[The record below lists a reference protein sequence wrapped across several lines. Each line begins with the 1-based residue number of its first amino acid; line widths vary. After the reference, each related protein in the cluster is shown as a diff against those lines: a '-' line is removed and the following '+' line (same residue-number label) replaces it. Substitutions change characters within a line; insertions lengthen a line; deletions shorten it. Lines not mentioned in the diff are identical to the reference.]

1 MKNRKECGKIY
12 RRNPLFKRLA
22 VLMVLLF
29 CVESVWAGVY
39 EWTGGAGDLSWTTP
53 GNWKLNGVDA
63 MSYPGNN
70 GNAGNDDVVV
80 KTASGAVNIV
90 LPKDIQIH
98 GFITYG
104 QNTCT
109 ISSENFSFN
118 VSVLLIGSSANW
130 YRIDSSRLPNVN
142 TDYVPNSD
150 ENKSGSLKI
159 QGSTTVNIVMI
170 DTSSW
175 TESYEKKNE
184 LSVSYGASVN
194 ISTWETGS
202 NTQEFK
208 DESGNI
214 IGTNTNRV
222 QLEIEGNVVSETV
235 NGSATDELKSEIEKN
250 PNAVNVNENTFI
262 WTGNA
267 GDGKWSTAGNW
278 KNNVVPNA
286 NTAEVL
292 IKGTAS
298 SITIESAE
306 SFTVKTLNFSDNPS
320 LKISGTL
327 TIEENL
333 GSAFNIIDSES
344 VGKLIVAKNIIP
356 PKSFDSS
363 TLEIECKNLE
373 LTKNFKTKALSI
385 NDTGIVTFNGSED
398 QTFNVN
404 SVSLSDVAVSKAGG
418 KVSFLGG
425 TTFTNFLENST
436 SCDYYFDGSVVFTNI
451 PNSGK
456 GFQTIGTVFIT
467 ENCNSFNVNDDLS
480 FIGDLIDKGTWDGTG
495 KIIFNG
501 TGDQT
506 FTPKA
511 GTTYSEIQE
520 NKSGGKLTVTSA
532 LNATAVTLTKGTDTS
547 FNGSVTLSSFTDAV
561 GAGNVSFNAGGTIS
575 SDTVFNTTGDVTF
588 SGNTA
593 LSFGANTA
601 EHTAGKTILKGNVTA
616 STLSIGNGSLE
627 GNSTITGYL
636 TFNGGI
642 DESGRCVFDRSSTAN
657 GVTLTV
663 TNNIT
668 STGFYS
674 LGDARAITL
683 VAGTATFTNN
693 GNLKIPHSS
702 SITANFE
709 NSGTLSAG
717 GSGTDSACKI
727 NGTFT
732 NTGYVIIPDGKYLNV
747 TGTVDDSAGT
757 GWNADNQTGTLQ
769 FTGLADQSFV
779 NKDSRTYASINVKL
793 NNGKTLS
800 VSNPLTITN
809 LKLTSG
815 NLSFSQTVTVINYSE
830 TLTPSGA
837 ITFNGSTAIFENGV
851 TFNTTGTVTVASR
864 NTLSAAENKSLTFN
878 KTDIKGTVTTTGT
891 GTQTYKG
898 ITTLSGSISSV
909 GNVSFDNDASLE
921 VQSAMA
927 EVSGA
932 DIKTPAIS
940 TSSTSNNIT
949 LKSTTGN
956 FTTGQ
961 IGANATNKIGTG
973 DKGFNTVTFNSEEV
987 DLTVNSRKI
996 FAQEL
1001 KLETTGSITVNKLS
1015 FDGELKLN
1023 TASSVSLNGGSAADE
1038 KLSVKALS
1046 YENLPLYIYLSGII
1060 EVTGIDGFVI
1070 PVKAGPVYI
1079 PVALSDATKI
1089 ITTGTDA
1096 PVTLYDNITGG
1107 KNLTVTNAGIF
1118 TLNETSAVSDPATF
1132 DATPASSCSVGTFIQ
1147 DGAGAVN
1154 IAGDISASGDIS
1166 FASDVSLSDNVVL
1179 ITDSGKTVNFTGG
1192 NTSVS
1197 DSASGNTLIVTGGT
1211 LVVNKTNQSN
1221 TLAVNIP
1228 VIANSD
1234 FTVTQGTVTG
1244 NGDATVKGNF
1254 SDAGTWSGTGKIIL
1268 SGSADQTFTPG
1279 TSTYQNIEV
1288 NKTGKISFIANT
1300 LTVNEITLT
1309 SSENVVFGTA
1319 VELNVIT
1326 DAATTGNITFE
1337 AGSSI
1342 GTDTT
1347 FVTTGQVQFGNDSS
1361 DAVSF
1366 GTNSVTHTTGKT
1378 VINGSLAAKNTSF
1391 SETELTG
1398 TITASGTADF
1408 SGKLTVNGTVD
1419 SASTLTISD
1428 DLLLSENSTFKAS
1441 TINVTGGSDASNKKT
1456 ISGGKILTLLNHSA
1470 GTAVEMSIAD
1480 YSEITS
1486 TEIIFSPVTGKLIN
1500 NGNLSVGSD
1509 ISINGNFTNAGTFFL
1524 GTYIIAVSGDVTN
1537 SSIFNN
1543 NSGTVSVK
1551 GNVSNSGTW
1560 DKNTGIIKICG
1571 TGTTLISGLKDFYN
1585 LTIDSS
1591 DETGSKAVKIPAGS
1605 GNAITVSNALFIK
1618 GNSSKNLSVVSDAAS
1633 PNATDST
1640 WWYLNQDIPSVSV
1653 SYAKIGYAY
1662 SYGNISSSVTDC
1674 EEILSSDNYTTFNWF
1689 GSHKYIWTGASNSLW
1704 GTAGNWKND
1713 KGGVFTQAPYKTDA
1727 SAEIEI
1733 SEGSATGADRL
1744 LILDGDISVKSFTV
1758 DAKKRV
1764 DLTSCGVTAETI
1776 TNNGIIAL
1784 DGTKT
1789 VPLSG
1794 SITHDDDSEIEF
1806 KGWTSGIAV
1815 QTTPAGLGLGSSTTY
1830 NFKKLLITGNASYEF
1845 EFPSGSTI
1853 NADSVKINAS
1863 VGKTNSLSSLKVTGI
1878 SDINSNL
1885 IKTTGG
1891 QEFGDSVNLL
1901 SDIEFINTGTD
1912 SKVKFDGTVDGSV
1925 TLIVNADVDLNGP
1938 VTTNEK
1944 KQHYKKSVT
1953 ILNDIALTGS
1963 QVQFDGTVSGNAGL
1977 TVNAETLL
1985 NGGSVNTTGNQLYK
1999 NNVILGNTTIL
2010 TAAQVQF
2017 DGTVSGTYELTV
2029 NADAVLNGETVTTTG
2044 NNQNYNKKVTLQKN
2058 TTLTAAQVQFDGEV
2072 SGGYDLTV
2080 KAKAVLKGGSV
2091 TTAGENQKYNQHY
2104 ENIVTL
2110 GNTTTLTAA
2119 QVQFDG
2125 EVSGDY
2131 DLTVNAEALLNG
2143 GKVTTTDK
2151 TQVYK
2156 NIVTIQKDT
2165 ELTGSTVTFENT
2177 LDGLCPLSIK
2187 GNAVFGGEV
2196 GKTDKLVSLNV
2207 DGSAEING
2215 GEINTSSTQ
2224 LYKDAVTLGNDTSF
2238 AGTTVTFNS
2247 DVTGTGQNLT
2257 FNSAN
2262 AVLKGKVSV
2271 KDFVSNAILES
2282 KNEADV
2288 TIQGSGKIELNKT
2301 FDLDK
2306 VILASGEKTSFNE
2319 NGNIATATITNE
2331 GVLELA
2337 QDKTITVSGKLTQNG
2352 NGNNDIK
2359 GSVVTSGSGEVSF
2372 AQNVYVNGNPSP
2384 ALTFGGGS
2392 GKFVISKNL
2401 IVALENDSDEFKVS
2415 SPLTADNIVLYSG
2428 KLLAGKNISSVK
2440 DFVLLGS
2447 SYSKDD
2453 GNAAHKGEYLYTK
2466 KRNAEFNYKDFGT
2479 ETLPDGSAISASYK
2493 GELSVTEG
2501 VSLNAGKNFYGNG
2514 LKISGTGLWFLDAGK
2529 NSDSKECFIEAYNCE
2544 ISNSSVRNKGT
2555 VNSSLTTG
2563 MAQNCTD
2570 SGNNDA
2576 WDFDDFEIVDVETV
2590 SDSVLKVT
2598 FNKPVRNHNREL
2610 TSLVTKIH
2618 YDSGTKYYSEV
2629 YDKYQFSSGTWLTN
2643 GIGTNETDTVY
2654 LRTTGIRWNTDAAG
2668 TSSGNEHSTDSTDV
2682 HRTTIPNLTFDRNV
2696 EDAGSPF
2703 GVVFTDRFGKILKDS
2718 GTLYNKVS
2726 DGASPV
2732 LVKVVTGQEN
2742 HTRYDSSVGPDSQ
2755 PSYDAHNFIEFVY
2768 SEPVD
2773 FDNVSEGTGTLNLV
2787 AATSEF
2793 ENERVENS
2801 LGAVSQEGDK
2811 IKVSGL
2817 AVFTGKLNAGNRNNR
2832 SKDSTVHS
2840 FYRKVGMN
2848 PHEIRLS
2855 VAGYVDGTVED
2866 NDGRFFKNW
2875 IGYIDEAETP
2885 SGEVKLPLKENGGYL
2900 ECPVFD
2906 LADQAA
2912 ENAHPTRNRI
2922 QSVKEGLSV
2931 TGSLWDVTKPSFAT
2945 YRKAAV
2951 AWNDELLNGHFEAIG
2966 STVDGTS
2973 SLKRIEFHMFDNTPS
2988 YDENTDSAYWVS
3000 RKGWVS
3006 STGADAGLVS
3016 TDSENGTFAAD
3027 DFGGSR
3033 MFDSNRTSGGIRYSS
3048 IVDSAQAFKHLAGDD
3063 FNLNPDTVFDE
3074 TKKAYFN
3081 VTSPIFIAT
3090 EGSVR
3095 TPNYADSPYFGL
3107 TLKESIPS
3115 VKTTFIVS
3123 YDDTKGF
3130 VTDLAGN
3137 RLDSAKIRT
3146 IDTTPPS
3153 FVMSLAPV
3161 GQKKL
3166 YLMFAKRLN
3175 FDETVN
3181 LKNLDSGESE
3191 NKNLL
3196 EFFTESFVLGSIDG
3210 TDFVES
3216 DLKIDSNIKPIVHL
3230 GNLNVSDTEQ
3240 VNKDYCSVE
3249 VCLNREVTYD
3259 DVKNLYVQC
3268 KPLGNKF
3275 QDPVTGLDTKVATFV
3290 QDDTGVGNYLPAYSA
3305 HSLSDFAVN
3314 AVNPVYAYN
3323 AAFNAQN
3330 DATKSGLV
3338 QKNLFGEN
3346 SFGVH
3351 DWDAE
3356 QKNFGTLL
3364 PDDEIH
3370 IIASA
3375 VSKDAMNSRIY
3386 LDNSPESGTVSD
3398 EYNRISGSNL
3408 RVWLPEVP
3416 GLELFKTIAFKANPV
3431 ESYIVTDGKVMENAD
3446 VSNGVDFLV
3455 PEDAVK
3461 LWASGDQVSFL
3472 FGMTESDGSDVRMC
3486 HSPVFDYQTEEYTVN
3501 KDSPLFALRLKDSS
3515 DILSLDLWSFRL
3527 KEMILQK
3534 GGVTILNNVI
3544 NAGNGEKAVVRVDN
3558 PKTGRVDVIV
3568 MTLDGN
3574 VIEYLHRGEL
3584 EAGNENYFT
3593 WNGKNRA
3600 GRAVARGMYF
3610 VRVIGNG
3617 FDETRKIMVV
3627 K

>member
-1 MKNRKECGKIY
+1 MNATGGVTLEVENAFGAAKSGGLFRDMNMVYNIKKMKNRNEYGKTY
-12 RRNPLFKRLA
+12 RNPLFKRLA
-22 VLMVLLF
+22 VLVVLLF
-29 CVESVWAGVY
+29 CVESMWGGVY
-39 EWTGGAGDLSWTTP
+39 EWTGATGDSSWTTP
-53 GNWKLNGVDA
+53 GNWKKNGSDA
-63 MSYPGNN
+63 TTYPGNN
-70 GNAGNDDVVV
+70 ENSENDDVVV
-80 KTASGAVNIV
+80 KTASAAVRIV
-90 LPKDIQIH
+90 IPENIQIH

-109 ISSENFSFN
+109 IFSENASFN
-118 VSVLLIGSSANW
+118 VDVMLIGSSANW
-130 YRIDSSRLPNVN
+130 YRTNNSRLPNVN
-142 TDYVPNSD
+142 TYYVPDSD
-150 ENKSGSLKI
+150 ENRRGSLKFD
-159 QGSTTVNIVMI
+159 GSTTVNIGMI

-175 TESYEKKNE
+175 TEAYDKKNE
-184 LSVSYGASVN
+184 LSVSYGSSVN
-194 ISTWETGS
+194 ITTWETGT

-208 DESGNI
+208 DENGNVI
-214 IGTNTNRV
+214 RTNTNRV
-222 QLEIEGNVVSETV
+222 KLEIEGNVVSGTV
-235 NGSATDELKSEIEKN
+235 TGEAKGELESEIESN
-250 PNAVNVNENTFI
+250 PNVVNIDENTFI
-262 WTGNA
+262 WTGTAN
-267 GDGKWSTAGNW
+267 DGKWSTPGNW
-278 KNNVVPNA
+278 KGNVIPNKD
-286 NTAEVL
+286 TAEVL
-292 IKGTAS
+292 LKGSGAL
-298 SITIESAE
+298 ITIESEE
-306 SFTVKTLNFSDNPS
+306 SFTVKTLNFLDNPS

-327 TIEENL
+327 TIEKNL

-344 VGKLIVAKNIIP
+344 AGKLIVAKNIIP
-356 PKSFDSS
+356 SKNFEST
-363 TLEIECKNLE
+363 TLEIECLNLE
-373 LTKNFKTKALSI
+373 IAKNFKTKSLNS
-385 NDTGIVTFNGSED
+385 TGTVTFI
-398 QTFNVN
+398 
-404 SVSLSDVAVSKAGG
+404 GG
-418 KVSFLGG
+418 
-425 TTFTNFLENST
+425 EN
-436 SCDYYFDGSVVFTNI
+436 
-451 PNSGK
+451 
-456 GFQTIGTVFIT
+456 
-467 ENCNSFNVNDDLS
+467 
-480 FIGDLIDKGTWDGTG
+480 
-495 KIIFNG
+495 
-501 TGDQT
+501 QT

-511 GTTYSEIQE
+511 GTTYPKIQV
-520 NKSGGKLTVTSA
+520 NKTGGKLIVESA
-532 LNATAVTLTKGTDTS
+532 LKADSFTITKGTDTS
-547 FNGSVTLSSFTDAV
+547 FNGEVTFDSYKDAAN
-561 GAGNVSFNAGGTIS
+561 AGNVSFNAGGTIS
-575 SDTVFNTTGDVTF
+575 FDTVF
-588 SGNTA
+588 
-593 LSFGANTA
+593 
-601 EHTAGKTILKGNVTA
+601 E
-616 STLSIGNGSLE
+616 
-627 GNSTITGYL
+627 
-636 TFNGGI
+636 
-642 DESGRCVFDRSSTAN
+642 
-657 GVTLTV
+657 
-663 TNNIT
+663 
-668 STGFYS
+668 
-674 LGDARAITL
+674 
-683 VAGTATFTNN
+683 
-693 GNLKIPHSS
+693 
-702 SITANFE
+702 
-709 NSGTLSAG
+709 
-717 GSGTDSACKI
+717 
-727 NGTFT
+727 
-732 NTGYVIIPDGKYLNV
+732 
-747 TGTVDDSAGT
+747 
-757 GWNADNQTGTLQ
+757 
-769 FTGLADQSFV
+769 
-779 NKDSRTYASINVKL
+779 
-793 NNGKTLS
+793 
-800 VSNPLTITN
+800 
-809 LKLTSG
+809 
-815 NLSFSQTVTVINYSE
+815 
-830 TLTPSGA
+830 
-837 ITFNGSTAIFENGV
+837 
-851 TFNTTGTVTVASR
+851 TTGTVTVAAEK
-864 NTLSAAENKSLTFN
+864 NLSVQKDKSLTFN
-878 KTDIKGTVTTTGT
+878 NTDIKGTVTTTGT
-891 GTQTYKG
+891 GTQTYNG
-898 ITTLSGSISSV
+898 ATTLSGSISSV
-909 GNVSFDNDASLE
+909 GNVSFGDSATLE
-921 VQSAMA
+921 VQSTTAQI
-927 EVSGA
+927 SGA
-932 DIKTPAIS
+932 NINAPAIS
-940 TSSTSNNIT
+940 TNDENNIITLISSTG
-949 LKSTTGN
+949 K

-961 IGANATNKIGTG
+961 IGANATNKIGTS
-973 DKGFNTVTFNSEEV
+973 DKAFKIVTFNSGAE

-1023 TASSVSLNGGSAADE
+1023 TATSVSLNGGSAADE

-1046 YENLPLYIYLSGII
+1046 YENLPSYIYLSGII
-1060 EVTGIDGFVI
+1060 EVTGTDGFVI

-1132 DATPASSCSVGTFIQ
+1132 DAAQASSCSIGTFIQ

-1179 ITDSGKTVNFTGG
+1179 ITDSGKNVNFTGG

-1300 LTVNEITLT
+1300 LMVNEITLT

-1408 SGKLTVNGTVD
+1408 SEKLTVNGTVD

-1456 ISGGKILTLLNHSA
+1456 ISGGKTLTLLNHSA

-1509 ISINGNFTNAGTFFL
+1509 ISINGNFTNAGTFSL

-1537 SSIFNN
+1537 SETFNN

-1560 DKNTGIIKICG
+1560 DKNTGTIKICG

-1591 DETGSKAVKIPAGS
+1591 DETGSKTVKIPAGS
-1605 GNAITVSNALFIK
+1605 GDAITVSNALFVK

-1662 SYGNISSSVTDC
+1662 SYGNISSFVTDC

-1733 SEGSATGADRL
+1733 SEGSATGVDRL
-1744 LILDGDISVKSFTV
+1744 LILDGDISVKSFKV
-1758 DAKKRV
+1758 DVEKRV

-1784 DGTKT
+1784 DGTKA

-1878 SDINSNL
+1878 SDINCNL

-1953 ILNDIALTGS
+1953 ILNDIAFTGS

-2080 KAKAVLKGGSV
+2080 KAKSVLKGGSV

-2165 ELTGSTVTFENT
+2165 EVTGSTVTFENT

-2271 KDFVSNAILES
+2271 KDFVSNAILKS
-2282 KNEADV
+2282 KSEADV

-2306 VILASGEKTSFNE
+2306 VILVSGEKTSFNE

-2352 NGNNDIK
+2352 NGKNDIK
-2359 GSVVTSGSGEVSF
+2359 GSIVSTESASLSF
-2372 AQNVYVNGNPSP
+2372 SQNVYINGSPSKS
-2384 ALTFGGGS
+2384 LSLGGS
-2392 GKFVISKNL
+2392 TGNVSIDKNL
-2401 IVALENDSDEFKVS
+2401 IIALENQKKELIVN
-2415 SPLTADNIVLYSG
+2415 SPLEAENIVLFSG
-2428 KLLAGKNISSVK
+2428 KLSANKNLTSQK
-2440 DFVLLGS
+2440 DIVLLGS
-2447 SYSKDD
+2447 LFTDNTDYP
-2453 GNAAHKGEYLYTK
+2453 GEYLYNK
-2466 KRNAEFNYKDFGT
+2466 KRNVDYNYKGLDSDSP
-2479 ETLPDGSAISASYK
+2479 ETLPDGSEIPDGSKKPYE
-2493 GELSVTEG
+2493 GELSVAAD
-2501 VSLNAGKNFYGNG
+2501 VSLTVGKNFYANG
-2514 LKISGTGLWFLDAGK
+2514 LNLSGKGKWYLYAGE
-2529 NSDSKECFIEAYNCE
+2529 NSDSSVCFVEAYKCN
-2544 ISNSSVRNKGT
+2544 ISNSVVRNIETKDSEG
-2555 VNSSLTTG
+2555 TTG
-2563 MAQNCTD
+2563 MAEACNPV
-2570 SGNNDA
+2570 GENEN
-2576 WDFDDFEIVDVETV
+2576 WDFEEFKITDVETV
-2590 SDSVLKVT
+2590 NDSVLKVT
-2598 FNKPVRNHNREL
+2598 FNKPIRNKNNEL
-2610 TSLVTKIH
+2610 SSLVRHIH
-2618 YDSGTKYYSEV
+2618 YNNGEKDFYSVYETFGFNDGWSG
-2629 YDKYQFSSGTWLTN
+2629 DP
-2643 GIGTNETDTVY
+2643 I
-2654 LRTTGIRWNTDAAG
+2654 TTEERKTIFLQTQNKVTEKDPGYPDARWNTDANG
-2668 TSSGNEHSTDSTDV
+2668 TVSGHVSSTDSFGIQHGSRNGNV
-2682 HRTTIPNLTFDRNV
+2682 IPNLNFERNV
-2696 EDAGSPF
+2696 KSESSAF
-2703 GVVFTDRFGKILKDS
+2703 GIVFTDRFGKILKDS
-2718 GTLYNKVS
+2718 GEVYRKVS

-2732 LVKVVTGQEN
+2732 LVKVTTGQEN
-2742 HTRYDSSVGPDSQ
+2742 HTRYDESIGASSQ

-2773 FDNVSEGTGTLNLV
+2773 FDNTSNSGTLTLT
-2787 AATSEF
+2787 ASQKEF
-2793 ENERVENS
+2793 ENVQVQDS
-2801 LGAVSQEGDK
+2801 LGAITESNGKLTELTELTELTVA
-2811 IKVSGL
+2811 GL
-2817 AVFTGKLNAGNRNNR
+2817 ASFNGALSAGDRRTGE
-2832 SKDSTVHS
+2832 SSSTVHS
-2840 FYRKVGMN
+2840 LYRKSDMN
-2848 PHEIRLS
+2848 PHTVRIS
-2855 VAGYVDGTVED
+2855 IAGLVDGTITD
-2866 NDGRFFKNW
+2866 NDGNEYKNW
-2875 IGYIDEAETP
+2875 IGYIDNAKTP
-2885 SGEVKLPLKENGGYL
+2885 SGQVTLPRQTNGDYL

-2906 LADQAA
+2906 LLGNQ
-2912 ENAHPTRNRI
+2912 I
-2922 QSVKEGLSV
+2922 QSVKTDGLKV
-2931 TGSLWDVTKPSFAT
+2931 NYKLTEKLPETQTNWDTRKPSFAI
-2945 YRKAAV
+2945 YRKSSA
-2951 AWNDELLNGHFEAIG
+2951 AWNSDLLKGHFEAIG

-2973 SLKRIEFHMFDNTPS
+2973 SLKRIEFHMFDNTPT
-2988 YDENTDSAYWVS
+2988 YDENDSAYWVS

-3006 STGADAGLVS
+3006 SISVDANLVS

-3033 MFDSNRTSGGIRYSS
+3033 MFKSNRTSGGIRYSS
-3048 IVDSAQAFKHLAGDD
+3048 IVDSAGAFKHITGDD
-3063 FNLNPDTVFDE
+3063 FSMSPDNVFDE

-3090 EGSVR
+3090 EGAVR

-3107 TLKESIPS
+3107 TLKETIPS

-3137 RLDSAKIRT
+3137 RLESARIRT

-3175 FDETVN
+3175 FDDTVN
-3181 LKNLDSGESE
+3181 LKNLDSGESV
-3191 NKNLL
+3191 NKKLL
-3196 EFFTESFVLGSIDG
+3196 EFFPESFVLGKIDG

-3216 DLKIDSNIKPIVHL
+3216 DLKIDANIKPVVHL
-3230 GNLNVSDTEQ
+3230 GNSSVADNELFN
-3240 VNKDYCSVE
+3240 NDYCSVE
-3249 VCLNREVTYD
+3249 LGLNREVTYD
-3259 DVKNLYVQC
+3259 DVLNLYVQC
-3268 KPLGNKF
+3268 KPLGSKF
-3275 QDPVTGLDTKVATFV
+3275 QDPVTGLHTKVATFV

-3323 AAFNAQN
+3323 AAFNAPN
-3330 DATKSGLV
+3330 DASKSGLV

-3364 PDDEIH
+3364 PEDEIH
-3370 IIASA
+3370 VIASA
-3375 VSKDAMNSRIY
+3375 VLKDAMNARIY
-3386 LDNSPESGTVSD
+3386 LDNSPENGSVSD
-3398 EYNRISGSNL
+3398 EYNRISGSSL

-3416 GLELFKTIAFKANPV
+3416 GLNIFKTIATKANPV
-3431 ESYIVTDGKVMENAD
+3431 ESYFVTDGKNLENSD
-3446 VSNGVDFLV
+3446 VPDGIDFSI
-3455 PEDAVK
+3455 PEEAVK
-3461 LWASGDQVSFL
+3461 LWAPGDQVSFL
-3472 FGMTESDGSDVRMC
+3472 FSMTENDGTDVRMC
-3486 HSPVFDYQTEEYTVN
+3486 HSPVFDYQTEEYIVK
-3501 KDSPLFALRLKDSS
+3501 KDSPLFALRLKDPA

-3544 NAGNGEKAVVRVDN
+3544 NAGKGEKAVVRVDN
-3558 PKTGRVDVIV
+3558 PKPGRVDVIV

-3584 EAGNENYFT
+3584 ESGNENYFT
-3593 WNGKNRA
+3593 WNGKNRN
-3600 GRAVARGMYF
+3600 GKAVARGIYF
-3610 VRVIGNG
+3610 IRVIGNG